1 MAACTGAAC
10 DFERDYEIAQAP
22 LMREIE
28 RRVRGSDYGATSW
41 ATREQ
46 VQRSVDRLSLRP
58 GLRLL
63 DIGAGSGWPA
73 LFLATLS
80 GCDVVLTD
88 LPLSGQRMARQRAT
102 RDGLSGRCRVLGT
115 DGAALPFPDRLFD
128 RAHHADVLCCM
139 ERKREL
145 LHECRRVARPGARM
159 EFSVISLVR
168 KPSSDDERRLL
179 QQSGPPYPD
188 AEADYATLLSEAG
201 WEVLERIDVTSE
213 FARCIDI
220 LLVELHERRQALLQL
235 LGEQDYAER
244 MVHRR
249 STRAALSCGL
259 LTREIFVAS

>member
-10 DFERDYEIAQAP
+10 DFERDHEIAQAP

-46 VQRSVDRLSLRP
+46 VQRSVDRLSLTP

-88 LPLSGQRMARQRAT
+88 LPLSGLRMARQRAAS
-102 RDGLSGRCRVLGT
+102 DGLSGRCRVLGA

-128 RAHHADVLCCM
+128 RVHHADVLCCM

-213 FARCIDI
+213 FARCMDI
-220 LLVELHERRQALLQL
+220 LLEELHERRQALLQL

-249 STRAALSCGL
+249 SSRAALSCGL

>member
-10 DFERDYEIAQAP
+10 DFERDYEIAQTP
-22 LMREIE
+22 LMRQIE
-28 RRVRGSDYGATSW
+28 CRVRGSDYGATSW

-46 VQRSVDRLSLRP
+46 VQQSVRRLSLTP

-80 GCDVVLTD
+80 GCDVVLAD
-88 LPLSGQRMARQRAT
+88 LPLSGLRIARARAGD
-102 RDGLSGRCRVLGT
+102 DGLSNRCRVLAA

-128 RAHHADVLCCM
+128 RVHHADVLCCM
-139 ERKREL
+139 ERKSEL
-145 LHECRRVARPGARM
+145 LHECRRVARPRARM
-159 EFSVISLVR
+159 EFSVISLAR
-168 KPSSDDERRLL
+168 QPASDDERRLL

-188 AEADYATLLSEAG
+188 AEADYAFLLGKAG
-201 WEVLERIDVTSE
+201 WGVLEHIDVTSE
-213 FARCIDI
+213 FGGCMDV
-220 LLVELHERRQALLQL
+220 LLEELHARRDALLEL

-249 STRAALSCGL
+249 STRAAIARGL
-259 LTREIFVAS
+259 LQREIFVAA